1 MRKRLMRTWLMRTW
15 PMRAGTLL
23 SILALGL
30 APAVRLRADLK
41 PALAER
47 DLGRRSKLALDNAET
62 VLKAA
67 RAAYERGETEKVA
80 AGIQEIVES
89 VDMASESLAKT
100 GKNPRSSPKW
110 FKQAEIQ
117 TRDLLK
123 RLETFQR
130 DMSFADR
137 PMLDKAKTRVQEVHD
152 SLLLGLMEGK
162 HK

>member
-1 MRKRLMRTWLMRTW
+1 MRTWQMRSW
-15 PMRAGTLL
+15 ILL
-23 SILALGL
+23 SMLALCL
-30 APAVRLRADLK
+30 AAAVELRADLK
-41 PALAER
+41 QAMAEH

-62 VLKAA
+62 ILKAV
-67 RAAYERGETEKVA
+67 RAAYDRGDTEEVA
-80 AGIQEIVES
+80 PGVAEIVES
-89 VDMASESLAKT
+89 VDLASDSLTKT

-130 DMSFADR
+130 DMSFTDR
-137 PMLDKAKTRVQEVHD
+137 PMLDQAKNRVQEVHD